1 MKENQTTIANHFKGG
16 VNSMTRR
23 IESSKGMTRTPVEA
37 KKMCAWILPN
47 TVTIEGAK
55 TNPLVQF
62 HKDYL
67 PSEVFIY
74 EALGFTPQ
82 EIADRKVDS
91 IYLNDN
97 TLPVVDY
104 FIRAFSIFSGATTD
118 DIINMKLVEERKDN
132 LLGKVFEWA
141 TILDSYP
148 ISSTMEERMQTF
160 QTKVTEEGYLE
171 KFFNKILEKPI
182 KDFHTSRVDLYTWN
196 SVVSTVNIGSFQ
208 SGIVDKNSPED
219 LQLFKAMGEVDQL
232 VSWLEYIS
240 IPQNIGLRGL
250 SISELYSDAE
260 NSTVKSNFTSWLS
273 VPKKNRIRVS
283 TPRETLVVFNIQYV
297 TDSQCTDLNPKENSS
312 MGICSFKYSTDNRS
326 TCYKILS
333 AKDKLGG
340 QLDID
345 YTVITI
351 DYTNGNDVKEIKQSI
366 GYNGATNTLQTNIMT
381 KYPNIRSDIKALIS
395 KLDNDVNYNS
405 VIEFRQILDVED
417 VRDRFIDFVEDTKLL
432 ESEVFSEKLFNE
444 YKTKLD
450 KLGIK
455 PKKFLI
461 DTNTVDKLEN
471 MGTEF
476 GMGVSQDAPF

>member
-1 MKENQTTIANHFKGG
+1 MKENQTIANHFKGG

-37 KKMCAWILPN
+37 QKMCAWILPN
-47 TVTIEGAK
+47 TVTVEGSK
-55 TNPLVQF
+55 TNPTSQF

-82 EIADRKVDS
+82 EIVDRKVEP
-91 IYLNDN
+91 IYLGSN

-104 FIRAFSIFSGATTD
+104 FIRAFSIFSGTTND
-118 DIINMKLVEERKDN
+118 DIINMKLVASRKDN
-132 LLGKVFEWA
+132 LIQTVFHWA
-141 TILDSYP
+141 TVLDSYP
-148 ISSTMEERMQTF
+148 NSSTLEERMKTF

-171 KFFNKILEKPI
+171 KFFEQILEKPI
-182 KDFHTSRVDLYTWN
+182 KEFQVSRVDLYTWN

-232 VSWLEYIS
+232 VSWVEYIS
-240 IPQNIGLRGL
+240 TPQNIGLRGL
-250 SISELYSDAE
+250 SISELYSDTE
-260 NSTVKSNFTSWLS
+260 NTTVKNNFTGWLS

-297 TDSQCTDLNPKENSS
+297 TDAQCTDLNPKENPS

-326 TCYKILS
+326 TCFKILS

-351 DYTNGNDVKEIKQSI
+351 DYTNGKDVKEIRQSI
-366 GYNGATNTLQTNIMT
+366 GYNGASSTLQTNIAV

-395 KLDNDVNYNS
+395 KLDNDINYNS

-417 VRDRFIDFVEDTKLL
+417 VRDRFIEFIDNTKLL
-432 ESEVFSEKLFNE
+432 ESEFFSEKLYNE
-444 YKTKLD
+444 YKTRLD

-461 DTNTVDKLEN
+461 DTDTVNKLEN

-476 GMGVSQDAPF
+476 GMEANPSEQF